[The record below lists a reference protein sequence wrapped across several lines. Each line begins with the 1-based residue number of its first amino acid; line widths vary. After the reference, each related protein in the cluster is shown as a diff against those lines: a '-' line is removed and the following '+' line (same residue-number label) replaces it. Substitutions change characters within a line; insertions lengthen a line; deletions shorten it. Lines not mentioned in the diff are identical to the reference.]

1 MDNLV
6 IFLCNPIMSENLS
19 RDFKY
24 LQRHSHL
31 TFNNQPVIYPCEKNW
46 TWHPPALSDFDLWCV
61 IKGDGQLRLKEN
73 TFTLREG
80 TCFIFRPGD
89 EPHGQHNPEDPLEVF
104 ALHFELSDHEGSSI
118 DPSTQLFP
126 NGAIQVGNHVFLRTL
141 CRELTFL
148 SMVSAS
154 PLSHFRSEMAFWQLL
169 ALMKDTQSVTNLSR
183 EGIRRVI
190 EAIEEDP
197 RKSWTVTKM
206 AQMAGYSKP
215 HFNRLF
221 KAETGSSALN
231 YVTRYR
237 IHHASRLITES
248 SLTITEI
255 AENLG
260 FCDVYFFSRQFKKI
274 TGFPPGKLRSKKQQ

>member
-1 MDNLV
+1 M
-6 IFLCNPIMSENLS
+6 F
-19 RDFKY
+19 
-24 LQRHSHL
+24 
-31 TFNNQPVIYPCEKNW
+31 
-46 TWHPPALSDFDLWCV
+46 SDFDLWC
-61 IKGDGQLRLKEN
+61 IMKGEGQLRLNEN
-73 TFTLREG
+73 TFNMREG

-89 EPHGQHNPEDPLEVF
+89 QLYGRHNPANPLEVF
-104 ALHFELSDHEGSSI
+104 ALHFELSDHRGSPI
-118 DPSTQLFP
+118 IPSDQFLPT
-126 NGAIQVGNHVFLRTL
+126 GAIQVRDHTLLQTL

-148 SMVSAS
+148 SIVSAS
-154 PLSHFRSEMAFWQLL
+154 PLSHFRSEMVFWQLL
-169 ALMKDTQSVTNLSR
+169 ALMKDTQSVPTLSR

-197 RKSWTVTKM
+197 KKSWTVSEM

-231 YVTRYR
+231 YVTQYR
-237 IHHASRLITES
+237 IHHASRLLRES

-255 AENLG
+255 AESLG

-274 TGFPPGKLRSKKQQ
+274 TGLPPGKLRSKERS

>member
-1 MDNLV
+1 MDNQF
-6 IFLCNPIMSENLS
+6 IFLCNPIMPEKLS
-19 RDFKY
+19 QDFKH
-24 LQRHSHL
+24 LQRHSSVK
-31 TFNNQPVIYPCEKNW
+31 FNNQPVIYSCEKNW
-46 TWHPPALSDFDLWCV
+46 KWNPPALSDFDIWCV
-61 IKGDGQLRLKEN
+61 MKGDGTLRLKEN
-73 TFTLREG
+73 TINLREG

-89 EPHGQHNPEDPLEVF
+89 KPHGQHNPANPLEVF
-104 ALHFELSDHEGSSI
+104 ALHFELSDHDRSPI
-118 DPSTQLFP
+118 IPPNQLFP
-126 NGAIQVGNHVFLRTL
+126 IGAIQVGNHILLRTL

-148 SMVSAS
+148 SMISAS
-154 PLSHFRSEMAFWQLL
+154 PLSSFRSEMAFWQLL
-169 ALMKDTQSVTNLSR
+169 ALMKDTQSVTTLSR

-197 RKSWTVTKM
+197 RRSWTVAEM
-206 AQMAGYSKP
+206 AKMAGYSKP

-237 IHHASRLITES
+237 IHHASRLIMES

-274 TGFPPGKLRSKKQQ
+274 TGFPPGKFRRK